1 MSYGNI
7 NLNEEV
13 TTFLDQMHHPSRA
26 GIDQLRN
33 IILFASR
40 SLTENIKWNGPNY
53 SVGGE
58 DRITMK
64 IQPPTRPVKL
74 IFHRGAKKKEQ
85 PEQRLIAHKSNLFDW
100 RENDRAIMTFR
111 NLHEIEDS
119 KAELLEIII
128 KWIAAEG

>member
-7 NLNEEV
+7 NLTEEV
-13 TTFLDQMHHPSRA
+13 TALLDQVHHSSRA
-26 GIDQLRN
+26 GIDRLRN
-33 IILFASR
+33 IILSTDET
-40 SLTENIKWNGPNY
+40 LTENIKWNGRNY

-64 IQPPTRPVKL
+64 IQPPTRPVQL

-85 PEQRLIAHKSNLFDW
+85 PEQRLIAHKSNLLDW

-119 KAELLEIII
+119 QAELLEIII
-128 KWIAAEG
+128 EWIAAEG

>member
-74 IFHRGAKKKEQ
+74 IFHRGAKK
-85 PEQRLIAHKSNLFDW
+85 RSNLNKDLSLIK
-100 RENDRAIMTFR
+100 AIYLTGGKMT
-111 NLHEIEDS
+111 
-119 KAELLEIII
+119 AP
-128 KWIAAEG
+128 

>member
-33 IILFASR
+33 IILSTDET
-40 SLTENIKWNGPNY
+40 LTENIKWNGPNY

-85 PEQRLIAHKSNLFDW
+85 PEQDLSLIK
-100 RENDRAIMTFR
+100 AIYLTGGKMT
-111 NLHEIEDS
+111 
-119 KAELLEIII
+119 AP
-128 KWIAAEG
+128 